1 VSGIKKDVVLSNR
14 LDERPNRVA
23 IYGWHKLDGKP
34 IQPLNVSHVSWY
46 VDYSHGVRLIKR
58 GIEID
63 GKPRDLKLVLFSEKW
78 SPLLSDEGPIRRID
92 H

>member
-1 VSGIKKDVVLSNR
+1 
-14 LDERPNRVA
+14 
-23 IYGWHKLDGKP
+23 
-34 IQPLNVSHVSWY
+34 
-46 VDYSHGVRLIKR
+46 VRLIKR